1 MKEIVIIGNG
11 VAGINV
17 ANNLRRLDKDIGITV
32 FTDEPYHYYP
42 RPRLID
48 LLAGKVTLEEMPFYG
63 EDWYIKNSI
72 NVHLNS
78 PVEKISCDEKRIILS
93 NGKIFSYDILVL
105 ANGAKPSLP
114 PIDGVDKIGVFTIR
128 WLDDVLRLKERIKES
143 GEVVVIGGGL
153 LGLEIAS
160 AIQTSGAN
168 VKVIEILPW
177 LLPRQLD
184 EIGGNLLRRILEGR
198 GLEIFVNSAT
208 ERIFGDVEVAGV
220 STKDGKEFK
229 CNTVV
234 VSAGIKCN
242 TELAKSSGLNVNR
255 GVIVDKFLRTSKE
268 DIYALGDVAEWEGK
282 VYGIIPPVLDQARI
296 VASNI
301 LGEGIEYAGTVPS
314 NILKVAGIDL
324 FSIGIIDDTE
334 GYDVLSHLDEER
346 NIYKKFVFRENK
358 LIGAIVLGDRRNVV
372 SIEKVVKEGR
382 DISKYKDNI
391 LSDDFDWKIV

>member
-1 MKEIVIIGNG
+1 MKRIVIIGNG

-17 ANNLRRLDKDIGITV
+17 ASNLRKLDKDIEIEV
-32 FTDEPYHYYP
+32 FTDESYHYYP

-48 LLAGKVTLEEMPFYG
+48 LLADKVTLEEMPFYR
-63 EDWYIKNSI
+63 EDWYIKNNI

-78 PVEKISCDEKRIILS
+78 PVERLSPDEKKIILS
-93 NGKIFSYDILVL
+93 KGKTINYDILVL

-114 PIDGVDKIGVFTIR
+114 PIEGMDKIGIFTIR
-128 WLDDVLRLKERIKES
+128 WLDDVLNLKERVRKSED
-143 GEVVVIGGGL
+143 VVVIGGGL

-184 EIGGNLLRRILEGR
+184 EVGGNLLKKILESR

-208 ERIFGDVEVAGV
+208 EKVLGGKEVTGV
-220 STKDGKEFK
+220 VTKDGREFK

-234 VSAGIKCN
+234 VSAGIKSN
-242 TELAKSSGLNVNR
+242 IELAKDCGLNVNR
-255 GVIVDKFLRTSKE
+255 GVIVDNFLRTSRK
-268 DIYALGDVAEWEGK
+268 DIYALGDTAEWEGR
-282 VYGIIPPVLDQARI
+282 VYGIIPPILDQAKV

-301 LGEGIEYAGTVPS
+301 LGENVEYTGTVPS

-324 FSIGIIDDTE
+324 FSIGIIDKTE
-334 GYDVLSHLDEER
+334 GYEVILHLDEEK
-346 NIYKKFVFRENK
+346 NIYKKFVIKEDK
-358 LIGAIVLGDRRNVV
+358 IIGAIVLGDRKNVTY
-372 SIEKVVKEGR
+372 IERVIKEGR
-382 DISKYKDNI
+382 DISKYKDSI
-391 LSDDFDWKIV
+391 LSDDFDWKII